1 MAVPVVS
8 VAQMRQWESASWSAG
23 VSEAEV
29 IERVGREVAR
39 RARAL
44 TEPGQRVLLLG
55 GAGHNG
61 DDIRAALA
69 HLPDR
74 TVTRFDCKDPA
85 ADLGPLRMLL
95 KPGPALVVDGLFGIG
110 LNRPLSAA
118 WQEMIQA
125 VNDSGIPV
133 LAMDVPSGLNADTG
147 QAGGAAIQAVETLCV
162 GAPKRGLL
170 RTEAA
175 GLVGR
180 LWVTGDVGLRPWTA
194 VPGLAA
200 TAQFWT
206 EPGDFRTFL
215 PRRRVTSHKGD
226 FGHVVVIAGSRGYHG
241 AAVLAARGA
250 LRARPGRVTVL
261 TPPDVYPQV
270 ASQLAAA
277 MVAPWSGDSPLPAG
291 PSALLAGPGLA
302 AADLPD
308 SLRREVVRC
317 WQEAPCPMVADASA
331 LDWLPPRNGAAPA
344 LRVIT
349 PHPGEAGRLLGMGA
363 TEVQQDRVGVV
374 RRLSRRFGDCLVVLK
389 GHQSLVGGA
398 EGPLHVNSSGN
409 PGLAQG
415 GSGDVLG
422 GYLAG
427 LLGQPALQEIPSL
440 TVRYGVWEHGATGD
454 ILEGERGNWTSEDL
468 AEALGDA
475 RWD

>member
-1 MAVPVVS
+1 
-8 VAQMRQWESASWSAG
+8 
-23 VSEAEV
+23 
-29 IERVGREVAR
+29 
-39 RARAL
+39 
-44 TEPGQRVLLLG
+44 
-55 GAGHNG
+55 
-61 DDIRAALA
+61 
-69 HLPDR
+69 
-74 TVTRFDCKDPA
+74 
-85 ADLGPLRMLL
+85 
-95 KPGPALVVDGLFGIG
+95 
-110 LNRPLSAA
+110 
-118 WQEMIQA
+118 
-125 VNDSGIPV
+125 
-133 LAMDVPSGLNADTG
+133 
-147 QAGGAAIQAVETLCV
+147 
-162 GAPKRGLL
+162 
-170 RTEAA
+170 
-175 GLVGR
+175 VGR

-440 TVRYGVWEHGATGD
+440 TVRYGVWEHGATAD